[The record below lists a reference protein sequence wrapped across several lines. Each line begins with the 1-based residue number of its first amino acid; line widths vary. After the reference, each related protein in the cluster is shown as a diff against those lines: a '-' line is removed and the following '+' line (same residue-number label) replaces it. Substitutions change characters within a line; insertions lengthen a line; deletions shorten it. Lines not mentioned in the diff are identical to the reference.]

1 MRHTDNDNYLLSAL
15 QKGGSAAFDSIF
27 RKYYP
32 ILCAYAS
39 RFVTREEAEDIAEDT
54 LLWLWEHKDYLEI
67 DASLG
72 AYLIRAVYHKA
83 MNRIRQ
89 EELKKQSRHAVLRRN
104 AENDERRQL
113 HAIQRTERPHQGS
126 YPIATGLLSGGL
138 HHAPFQ
144 EDDLQGNCRNATG
157 IAQNR
162 RLPHTKSSEH
172 PAHPAYRLSARTVIP
187 ERLGRIEEGT
197 IRQATAILP
206 SPLAAF
212 LLISFHFF
220 TKNTYLYGQK
230 KQWEMINGKW

>member
-1 MRHTDNDNYLLSAL
+1 MRHIDNDNYLLSAL

-89 EELKKQSRHAVLRRN
+89 EELKNRADTLFFEEMQKMMKDDNFMQFKELSDHIK
-104 AENDERRQL
+104 E
-113 HAIQRTERPHQGS
+113 AIQSLPDS
-126 YPIATGLLSGGL
+126 YREAFIMHRFKKMTYKEIAEKLQVSPQTVDYRIQKALSILRIRLTDYLPVLL
-138 HHAPFQ
+138 
-144 EDDLQGNCRNATG
+144 
-157 IAQNR
+157 
-162 RLPHTKSSEH
+162 
-172 PAHPAYRLSARTVIP
+172 
-187 ERLGRIEEGT
+187 
-197 IRQATAILP
+197 
-206 SPLAAF
+206 F
-212 LLISFHFF
+212 L
-220 TKNTYLYGQK
+220 ND
-230 KQWEMINGKW
+230 WDV